1 QSVSPGLTMYVDSL
15 LAGAS
20 AFSASSASSGLTVS
34 TSPGKIISLE
44 SSLSAFRSAT
54 DVPTSLAIPH
64 QVSPLDIVYSSAET
78 AVAATPVIAVKV
90 ATDTTV
96 FFIK

>member
-1 QSVSPGLTMYVDSL
+1 MTGVQTCALP
-15 LAGAS
+15 
-20 AFSASSASSGLTVS
+20 
-34 TSPGKIISLE
+34 I
-44 SSLSAFRSAT
+44 
-54 DVPTSLAIPH
+54 
-64 QVSPLDIVYSSAET
+64 LDIVYSSAET